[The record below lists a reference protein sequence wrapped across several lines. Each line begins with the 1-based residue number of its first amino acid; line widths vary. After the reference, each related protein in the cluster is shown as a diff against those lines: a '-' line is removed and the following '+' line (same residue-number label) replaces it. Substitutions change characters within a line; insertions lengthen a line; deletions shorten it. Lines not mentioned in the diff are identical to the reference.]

1 MPPDAS
7 CEWTG
12 KGGLARAGQLAHR
25 ASRSHPMQ
33 APALVIF
40 DCDGVL
46 VDSER
51 ISHTVLQS
59 LLAERGAMLTLE
71 ETIERFMGH
80 SMIRTL
86 ELVEELTSAPPD
98 EFLPVF
104 RAATYQ
110 AFALGLSPVAGV
122 ADLLARMRI
131 PYCVA
136 SNGPREKMTLT
147 LGKTGLLHCFA
158 DKMFSADD
166 VEKPKPAPDLFLH
179 AARRMG
185 ASPEECVVVED
196 SPTGIRAAR
205 AAGMSALGFAAVT
218 PAERLVQAGAARTF
232 TSMSSLPDLL
242 GPACGGS

>member
-1 MPPDAS
+1 
-7 CEWTG
+7 
-12 KGGLARAGQLAHR
+12 
-25 ASRSHPMQ
+25 MQ
-33 APALVIF
+33 PPALVIF

-46 VDSER
+46 VDSEPV
-51 ISHTVLQS
+51 SHAVLQS
-59 LLAERGAMLTLE
+59 LLAERGVMLTLE

-80 SMIRTL
+80 SMTRTL
-86 ELVEELTSAPPD
+86 ALVEKLTSVPPT

-110 AFALGLSPVAGV
+110 AFALDLSTVAGV

-158 DKMFSADD
+158 GKMFSADD

-179 AARRMG
+179 AARSMG
-185 ASPEECVVVED
+185 ASPATCVVVED
-196 SPTGIRAAR
+196 TPTGVRAAR
-205 AAGMSALGFAAVT
+205 AAGMSALGFAAMT
-218 PAERLVQAGAARTF
+218 PAQRLLDAGAAGTF

-242 GPACGGS
+242 GLACDGG